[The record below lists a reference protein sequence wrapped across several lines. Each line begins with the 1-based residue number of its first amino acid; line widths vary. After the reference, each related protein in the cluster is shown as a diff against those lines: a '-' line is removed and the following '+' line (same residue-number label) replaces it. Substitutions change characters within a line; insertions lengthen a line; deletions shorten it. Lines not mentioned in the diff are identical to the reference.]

1 MYFRTTESKRRRGSE
16 QAGEQTLCVSVYAGL
31 PQPPRKAATQDRKH
45 ATRVAL
51 SATPP
56 LLSPVSSKC
65 ERRKLE
71 FYQKSPNFRSVP
83 PSTRAANDLQHPS
96 LLPLF
101 LSGFPTA
108 ESFSFGEREKERER
122 EDERQQGGTLELP
135 LSPKMGITLT
145 FPGYPPS
152 HPSLPHF
159 PLPPPRL
166 TWLATPEELEG
177 RRQEM
182 DDRNSESSL
191 GKSERASERASYLLH
206 EMTQSRL
213 WTDVEGRSGEGIE
226 RREERQGEKSS
237 VDPTLL
243 RQSHLT
249 AEYFTK
255 RNSEEMY

>member
-31 PQPPRKAATQDRKH
+31 PQPPRKAAAQDRKH
-45 ATRVAL
+45 AARVAL
-51 SATPP
+51 SATPL

-108 ESFSFGEREKERER
+108 ESFSFGEREKERE
-122 EDERQQGGTLELP
+122 DERQQGGTLELP

-159 PLPPPRL
+159 PLPPSQVD
-166 TWLATPEELEG
+166 LA
-177 RRQEM
+177 
-182 DDRNSESSL
+182 RNTRGTR
-191 GKSERASERASYLLH
+191 GKKAR
-206 EMTQSRL
+206 
-213 WTDVEGRSGEGIE
+213 DG
-226 RREERQGEKSS
+226 
-237 VDPTLL
+237 
-243 RQSHLT
+243 
-249 AEYFTK
+249 
-255 RNSEEMY
+255 